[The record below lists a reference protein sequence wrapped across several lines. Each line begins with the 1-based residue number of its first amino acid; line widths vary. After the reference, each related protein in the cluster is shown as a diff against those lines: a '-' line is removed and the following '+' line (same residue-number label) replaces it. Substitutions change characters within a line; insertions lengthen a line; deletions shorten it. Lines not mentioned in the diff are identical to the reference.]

1 MLLSVQESVTTQ
13 SSDWVNPEIPEALR
27 REWLSGF
34 VEEFGQYEFAKFSFL
49 SLYEPELN
57 RTKIA
62 IVHPRSQEPIEN
74 IGPTAPLV
82 GSFTERVLEERRSCL
97 AEVRNELNRPSV
109 AAFPEFLRKYEI
121 SWVYVAP
128 LLVMGK
134 KIGVVTFASSINPDG
149 ATLDTLNRNVAF
161 FSLRMENAT
170 ARFLISSL
178 RRRLAA
184 ERERNTL
191 MRQVGTSL
199 TTGAT
204 TSEALNNAISVLRRR
219 LHVDFACLWGVQD
232 GGVHSLRC
240 LASNFRPGIDASLS
254 QVVLPD
260 PQWAALT
267 SSEGS
272 GDYVRDDSLSTL
284 LLRSLKVKPVESS
297 VVVPVIAAGS
307 LVGVFHL
314 GSSSQGF
321 LREDERLATLS
332 YLANQLPLAIAQDCV
347 AIRPY
352 CLRHGTQDHQS
363 PGLLSSPE
371 PSVDQIVGNSTAMRN
386 VLSQATLVAETG
398 ASVLLLGETGTGKEL
413 IARIIHRASLLNS
426 PDLRFVCEV

>member
-1 MLLSVQESVTTQ
+1 
-13 SSDWVNPEIPEALR
+13 
-27 REWLSGF
+27 
-34 VEEFGQYEFAKFSFL
+34 
-49 SLYEPELN
+49 
-57 RTKIA
+57 
-62 IVHPRSQEPIEN
+62 
-74 IGPTAPLV
+74 
-82 GSFTERVLEERRSCL
+82 
-97 AEVRNELNRPSV
+97 
-109 AAFPEFLRKYEI
+109 
-121 SWVYVAP
+121 
-128 LLVMGK
+128 
-134 KIGVVTFASSINPDG
+134 
-149 ATLDTLNRNVAF
+149 
-161 FSLRMENAT
+161 
-170 ARFLISSL
+170 
-178 RRRLAA
+178 
-184 ERERNTL
+184 
-191 MRQVGTSL
+191 
-199 TTGAT
+199 
-204 TSEALNNAISVLRRR
+204 
-219 LHVDFACLWGVQD
+219 
-232 GGVHSLRC
+232 